1 MIRFRWSDATPS
13 DRPVFLLGSG
23 RCGSTLLQSILNSNR
38 EFLIWGEHN
47 GFLRQLA
54 EAYYGAA
61 HPHFPAADSLG
72 IREREKRL
80 RDPDR
85 WIAWDNLC
93 SRDDFRNG
101 FRTFLRS
108 IFADPEGKCPRW
120 GFKEIRYA
128 LDSDDQSLRL
138 LAEFF
143 PEGRFVILIR
153 NPIQTVFSMI
163 AHWVLVEPGVSLGA
177 AEMDEQILSRTV
189 TWTEQYMQLG
199 AFSEAHAP
207 RCTSVRYEELAL
219 SGDVR
224 GLGRF
229 PGIFVFRLPGA
240 SSAGARRRQQDRCRG
255 WLASG
260 ADGAASA
267 ARGGD
272 CTARAASIR
281 SRRERSG
288 NALERRGPVGACAA
302 ARYTINSPRNED
314 LGRDHHLQRRTEH
327 RDGRSKACGA
337 ATKSWWWTAARR
349 IAPWSWPPSWAR
361 A

>member
-54 EAYYGAA
+54 EAYYRAA

-72 IREREKRL
+72 VREREKRL

-93 SRDDFRNG
+93 GQDDFRNG
-101 FRTFLRS
+101 FRAFLRS
-108 IFADPEGKCPRW
+108 MFADPEGKCPRW

-128 LDSDDQSLRL
+128 LDADDNSLRL

-177 AEMDEQILSRTV
+177 AELDEQILSRTV

-199 AFSEAHAP
+199 AFSGAHAS
-207 RCTSVRYEELAL
+207 RCTSVQYEELHRRETYAAL
-219 SGDVR
+219 ADFLESSSFDYRAHLHRVHGAANKTGAAV
-224 GLGRF
+224 GLLRERIELLRPRVEEIARPALLRF
-229 PGIFVFRLPGA
+229 GI
-240 SSAGARRRQQDRCRG
+240 
-255 WLASG
+255 
-260 ADGAASA
+260 AASA
-267 ARGGD
+267 AGMR
-272 CTARAASIR
+272 
-281 SRRERSG
+281 
-288 NALERRGPVGACAA
+288 
-302 ARYTINSPRNED
+302 
-314 LGRDHHLQRRTEH
+314 
-327 RDGRSKACGA
+327 
-337 ATKSWWWTAARR
+337 
-349 IAPWSWPPSWAR
+349 
-361 A
+361 